1 MIFSFF
7 WFFFPIDIYG
17 IKFILIMV
25 VMTTISVTGDVKDKL
40 LKVASELQI
49 KLGRRVDLN
58 EAIRLLLMEKERKPN
73 LLDEACSPLPNA
85 EKALGAL
92 QAERK
97 LDEGRL
103 ERKTGVGHKRAD

>member
-1 MIFSFF
+1 MI
-7 WFFFPIDIYG
+7 
-17 IKFILIMV
+17 
-25 VMTTISVTGDVKDKL
+25 VMTTISVTDDVKDKL

-58 EAIRLLLMEKERKPN
+58 EAIRFLMMEKERKPN
-73 LLDEACSPLPNA
+73 LLDEACSPVPDA
-85 EKALGAL
+85 EEALREL